1 MLQEIQYTTLSDVLL
16 CGNTVHSDGWV
27 GLKGCYGRTAH
38 NYWKESLQRS
48 EFWAD
53 YFAFRAMNDGMRF
66 DLMSSATP
74 NTFDECDASF
84 RRMTEAVAGT
94 GIDDYLLR
102 HDLP

>member
-1 MLQEIQYTTLSDVLL
+1 MQEIQYTTLSDVLL

-38 NYWKESLQRS
+38 NYWKESLQRN

-53 YFAFRAMNDGMRF
+53 HFAFRAMNDEMWF
-66 DLMSSATP
+66 DLMSNATP
-74 NTFDECDASF
+74 NTLDECDAYF
-84 RRMTEAVAGT
+84 RRISDDIAGT